1 MRPSPRKKP
10 VNFTPLTPQIVLP
23 CETVLTTKA
32 GAVTLTMLDRD
43 VFRLR
48 AAPGLDLKPQPS
60 WAVAA
65 RDWPDPGVRWKFHRK
80 SFSGTTAAGQFKLQ
94 LETGRW
100 TLTDDG
106 GNELFAGSG
115 FQFDNGQPRFEL
127 ALAPDEKLFGL
138 GETTGTFDK
147 RGLVREF
154 WNIDVLGHA
163 PAIHPGLRSLYV
175 SIPFAVSL
183 RGGVAAGLFW
193 DNPARQ
199 VWDMGATQLDRWAL
213 SADSGSIDLYLI
225 TGPSVERVVSRF
237 ADLTG
242 HMPLPPDWALG
253 FHQCRYSYETRARV
267 EEVAATFR
275 RKRIPC
281 DALYLDID
289 HLDGKRVFTF
299 GKAFPRPGEMIR
311 KLTRQGFK
319 TVCIVDP
326 GVKNDPEFGVLQRGR
341 KLDAFVKEASGKKD
355 FLGEVWPG
363 VSRFPD
369 FLNERTRRWWGREQG
384 RLSRLG
390 VAGFWNDMNE
400 PANFARPDKTLDT
413 RARHNTDHGPCRH
426 AEVHN
431 VYGTQM
437 ARASRDGAL
446 LAAPD
451 TRPFV
456 ITRAG
461 SAGVQRHA
469 LVWTGDNSSTW
480 QHFEDSLQMLL
491 NLGLSGVP
499 FCGCDAGGFL
509 DNCPPELFIRWMQCA
524 AFTPFFRAH
533 TNTGTRDHEPWA
545 FGPAPE
551 AIVRHYIELRY
562 QLLPYLKS
570 LFVEA
575 SRTGAPIMRPMFWH
589 HQDDPVAAGISD
601 QFLLGRNLLVAPVTR
616 QGAVAR
622 SVYLPAGDWFEFWSG
637 HCVAG
642 GQHVV
647 AQAPLEVLPLF
658 VRAGAVIPFRDV
670 QQHVSEKP
678 LREVTLHLW
687 PGGMD
692 SFNWREDDGVSLA
705 HERGEFCE
713 RTMMASSSEHG
724 GRLLIGEAKGQRA
737 STVKTWRVLLRGC
750 ERKVGVKVNARS
762 VKPAFNR
769 ETGIA
774 FWEVPTSPQGVQIE
788 WQTRSGK

>member
-1 MRPSPRKKP
+1 MPAPARKNPLPPASPALPP
-10 VNFTPLTPQIVLP
+10 V
-23 CETVLTTKA
+23 A
-32 GAVTLTMLDRD
+32 GGRIRGMSFAVSVLDRD
-43 VFRLR
+43 LFRLHIFHGR
-48 AAPGLDLKPQPS
+48 RSDHVPS
-60 WAVAA
+60 WAVIPRA
-65 RDWPDPGVRWKFHRK
+65 WPGSVTKVRRRPD
-80 SFSGTTAAGQFKLQ
+80 SLAVITNNGQFRLA
-94 LETGRW
+94 LTSGRW
-100 TLTDDG
+100 RLLDDG
-106 GNELFAGSG
+106 GNELFRGLSAGFADG
-115 FQFDNGQPRFEL
+115 RPQLEL

-138 GETTGTFDK
+138 GESTGTFDK
-147 RGLVREF
+147 RGLIREF
-154 WNIDVLGHA
+154 WNLDVLGHA
-163 PAIHPGLRSLYV
+163 GAIHPGLRSLYV
-175 SIPFAVSL
+175 SIPFAISL

-193 DNPARQ
+193 DNPIRQ
-199 VWDMGATQLDRWAL
+199 VWDLGATQLDRWSL
-213 SADSGSIDLYLI
+213 SADSGAIDLYLI

-242 HMPLPPDWALG
+242 HTPLPPDWALG

-299 GKAFPRPGEMIR
+299 GRTFPKPGEMIR
-311 KLTRQGFK
+311 KLARQGFK

-326 GVKNDPEFGVLQRGR
+326 GVKNDPQFGVLQRGR
-341 KLDAFVKEASGKKD
+341 QLDAFVKDRAGKRD

-369 FLNERTRRWWGREQG
+369 FLNERTRRWWGREQ
-384 RLSRLG
+384 RKLSRLG

-400 PANFARPDKTLDT
+400 PANFARPDKTLDS
-413 RARHNTDHGPCRH
+413 RARHNTDHGPRRH

-431 VYGTQM
+431 LYGTQM

-446 LAAPD
+446 AAEPD
-451 TRPFV
+451 LRPFV

-545 FGPAPE
+545 FGPAAE
-551 AIVRHYIELRY
+551 AIVRHYIGLRY
-562 QLLPYLKS
+562 QLLPYLKA

-575 SRTGAPIMRPMFWH
+575 GRTGAPIMRPLFWH

-622 SVYLPAGDWFEFWSG
+622 SVYLPVGDWYEFWSG
-637 HCVAG
+637 QRVAG

-647 AQAPLEVLPLF
+647 AHAPLEVLPLF

-670 QQHVSEKP
+670 QQHTGEKP
-678 LREVTLHLW
+678 LHEVTLHLW

-705 HERGEFCE
+705 HERGDFCE
-713 RTMMASSSEHG
+713 LPVMASSSEAG
-724 GRLLIGEAKGQRA
+724 GRLVIGEAGGRRESA
-737 STVKTWRVLLRGC
+737 VRTWRVLLRGC
-750 ERKVGVKVNARS
+750 ERKVAVKVNGRR
-762 VKPAFNR
+762 VKPAFNQ
-769 ETGIA
+769 EAGIA
-774 FWEVPTSPQGVQIE
+774 FWEFANMPRGIQIE
-788 WQTRSGK
+788 WQSRGNK

>member
-1 MRPSPRKKP
+1 MRPSPSKHP
-10 VNFTPLTPQIVLP
+10 VTLTSLTPQVVLP
-23 CETVLTTKA
+23 HQTLLTTKS
-32 GAVTLTMLDRD
+32 GAVTLEVLDRD

-48 AAPGLDLKPQPS
+48 AAPGLNLEPPPS
-60 WAVAA
+60 WSV
-65 RDWPDPGVRWKFHRK
+65 RPRNWPDPGVRWKFHRK
-80 SFSGTTAAGQFKLQ
+80 SFTATTAAGQFKLH

-115 FQFDNGQPRFEL
+115 FQFETGQPKFEL

-138 GETTGTFDK
+138 GESTGPFDK

-163 PAIHPGLRSLYV
+163 GAIHPGLRSLYV

-183 RGGVAAGLFW
+183 RNGVAAGLFW

-199 VWDMGATQLDRWAL
+199 VWDMGSTQLDRWQL
-213 SADSGSIDLYLI
+213 GADSGAIDLYLI
-225 TGPSVERVVSRF
+225 TGPSVERVVGRF

-299 GKAFPRPGEMIR
+299 GRTFPKPGELIR
-311 KLTRQGFK
+311 KLALRGFK

-326 GVKNDPEFGVLQRGR
+326 GVKNDPKFGVLRRGR
-341 KLDAFVKEASGKKD
+341 KLDAFVKNRSGKKD

-369 FLNERTRRWWGREQG
+369 FLNARTRRWWGTEQ
-384 RLSRLG
+384 RKLSRLG

-400 PANFARPDKTLDT
+400 PANFARPDKTLDP
-413 RARHNTDHGPCRH
+413 RARHDTDHGPCRH

-431 VYGTQM
+431 LYGTQM

-446 LAAPD
+446 AVAPD
-451 TRPFV
+451 LRPFV

-461 SAGVQRHA
+461 SAGVQRQA

-480 QHFEDSLQMLL
+480 QHFEDSLQSLL

-545 FGPAPE
+545 FGPAAE
-551 AIVRHYIELRY
+551 AIVRHYVELRY

-575 SRTGAPIMRPMFWH
+575 SSTGTPIMRPLFWH

-622 SVYLPAGDWFEFWSG
+622 SVYLPAGDWFEFRSG
-637 HCVAG
+637 QRIAG
-642 GQHVV
+642 SRHVV
-647 AQAPLEVLPLF
+647 MRAPLEVLPLF
-658 VRAGAVIPFRDV
+658 VRSGAVIPFRDV
-670 QQHVSEKP
+670 QQHVAEKP
-678 LREVTLHLW
+678 LREVTLHVW

-692 SFNWREDDGVSLA
+692 SFNWREDDGESLA
-705 HERGEFCE
+705 HERGDFCE
-713 RTMMASSSEHG
+713 RSVMASSSEAG
-724 GRLLIGEAKGQRA
+724 GRLVIGEARGKRA

-750 ERKVGVKVNARS
+750 ERKVVAKVAGRRAKT
-762 VKPAFNR
+762 VFNK
-769 ETGIA
+769 ESGIA
-774 FWEVPTSPQGVQIE
+774 CWEFPNSPRGVEIE
-788 WQTRSGK
+788 WQTRAAR